1 MPERMV
7 AELAEVACGVPS
19 GSLGWWW
26 GAMRFFWVAAMRFLW
41 VAAMRFSW
49 VVVGCHAVLLGG
61 CHAVLVGG
69 YHAVL
74 LGGGGVP
81 YGSSGW
87 QRHKNKKK
95 TDTVLVVSNALIQNK
110 LIASPPT
117 CYS

>member
-19 GSLGWWW
+19 GSLGWWC
-26 GAMRFFWVAAMRFLW
+26 GHPVL
-41 VAAMRFSW
+41 VG
-49 VVVGCHAVLLGG
+49 GCHAVLL
-61 CHAVLVGG
+61 
-69 YHAVL
+69 
-74 LGGGGVP
+74 GGGVP

-87 QRHKNKKK
+87 QRHKNKK

-110 LIASPPT
+110 LITSPPT